1 MEQALLEIL
10 TTPSLVLP
18 IISTQLLEKANVIT
32 KSAVTV
38 ESVDYILN
46 KLAKQGAVCIK
57 SVTIGEES
65 GCEVISIETKI
76 LLDLYKNFI
85 NDNFDLT
92 EEIKRKYKK
101 LFEDDEMLEDS
112 ISNDLP
118 DESEDSSDRKENNAN
133 ADSDDIMVRI

>member
-1 MEQALLEIL
+1 MLMILIKFIESDTLVEQALLEIL

-18 IISTQLLEKANVIT
+18 IISTQLLEKVAVIT
-32 KSAVTV
+32 KNSVQA
-38 ESVDYILN
+38 ESVDYVLN

-57 SVTIGEES
+57 RVTIGEES
-65 GCEVISIETKI
+65 GCEVISLESKV

-101 LFEDDEMLEDS
+101 LCKF
-112 ISNDLP
+112 
-118 DESEDSSDRKENNAN
+118 
-133 ADSDDIMVRI
+133 